1 MLFVAS
7 LITTGTAFSS
17 SPAFQRDSKVGCLSM
32 VKRSDRAFIDK
43 NLEDAMNNDWR
54 VFRASLVAKE
64 QAESKRRANTPN
76 GKKENAVKDAK
87 LAKQGDLGDMFAD
100 AISSIFSN
108 KERDGDF
115 RGDIFDGDTVGGVAL
130 PEVLKCE
137 DPFLSR
143 AELPMLMN
151 SKISIDKHRWA
162 HTISY
167 LEPGCVLVAN
177 EKLGGV
183 FHQTVV
189 LIIDHCESQG
199 STGII
204 INRPLKGD
212 LQDVAAMQ
220 NTTLDLSLKLAFS
233 KAPVTYGGPVNSDQ
247 FSILHGFGE
256 VEGARK
262 LAPGIFVGGSEELMN
277 EVRIN
282 RLDAK
287 QALFV
292 KGHAAWV
299 AGQLGREISKGVWYP
314 ASCSSDLIL
323 RYAGAPTTDQDDA
336 GDLWSELMHCMGEDF
351 GEIARSNSGR
361 GDRRMM
367 P

>member
-1 MLFVAS
+1 MTIASQWTRMLFVAS
-7 LITTGTAFSS
+7 LITTSTAFSS

-108 KERDGDF
+108 KEKDGDF

-204 INRPLKGD
+204 INR
-212 LQDVAAMQ
+212 
-220 NTTLDLSLKLAFS
+220 
-233 KAPVTYGGPVNSDQ
+233 
-247 FSILHGFGE
+247 
-256 VEGARK
+256 
-262 LAPGIFVGGSEELMN
+262 
-277 EVRIN
+277 
-282 RLDAK
+282 
-287 QALFV
+287 
-292 KGHAAWV
+292 
-299 AGQLGREISKGVWYP
+299 
-314 ASCSSDLIL
+314 
-323 RYAGAPTTDQDDA
+323 
-336 GDLWSELMHCMGEDF
+336 
-351 GEIARSNSGR
+351 
-361 GDRRMM
+361 
-367 P
+367 